1 MIEFFHLVERVSNT
15 ELWWNW
21 HEINRFIGLFS
32 MKFIDGRSPRR
43 TLAFCKLCW
52 STDGNV
58 PHEQD
63 SRTVCSPDPGLKLRL
78 GQWLLGWVFETQ
90 ERKKTQC
97 YACSRINFW
106 TTFFSYSLCFPH
118 QEPWVRG
125 PPSKHL
131 VQIVR
136 GGSSYSRFLM
146 REHSK

>member
-32 MKFIDGRSPRR
+32 MKFIDGRFPRR

-97 YACSRINFW
+97 YACSRINFR
-106 TTFFSYSLCFPH
+106 TTFFFLFTMFPSSRTVSKRTPL
-118 QEPWVRG
+118 EAPGTNCSRG
-125 PPSKHL
+125 VL
-131 VQIVR
+131 LLTVLDE
-136 GGSSYSRFLM
+136 GT
-146 REHSK
+146 